1 MVVDEADRTSVPNVY
16 AIGDAAKVILW
27 SQHLFLPATA
37 LLTALFSECVSVWQ
51 KTVLIYSGYCAGSLG
66 ADSGCYRG
74 RKTAV
79 AKTVCRP
86 ERANGLRDSE
96 LDT

>member
-1 MVVDEADRTSVPNVY
+1 MVTSSQPTLSADVMEVF
-16 AIGDAAKVILW
+16 AFG
-27 SQHLFLPATA
+27 PATA